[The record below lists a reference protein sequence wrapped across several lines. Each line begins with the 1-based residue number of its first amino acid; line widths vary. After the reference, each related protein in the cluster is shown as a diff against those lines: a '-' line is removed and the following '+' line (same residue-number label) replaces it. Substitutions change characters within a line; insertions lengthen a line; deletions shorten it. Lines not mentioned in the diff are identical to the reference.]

1 MKFCPKCGGLMVP
14 VRVEGKQYLQCTKC
28 GYKEKVGKKKEGYTI
43 TEKVDKKTKVKTT
56 SVISKPASLT
66 MSEEERQQ
74 MMEEYY
80 EVALDLIQE
89 EIEGGEGED

>member
-14 VRVEGKQYLQCTKC
+14 VKIDGKQYLQCTKC
-28 GYKEKVGKKKEGYTI
+28 GYKEKVGKKREGYTL
-43 TEKVDKKTKVKTT
+43 TEKVDKRNKVKTT
-56 SVISKPASLT
+56 SIISQHT
-66 MSEEERQQ
+66 GVTVSEEERQQ
-74 MMEEYY
+74 RLEEYY